1 MSLRPEDDLRQSS
14 SGRQALVPAQP
25 SRSPMKIL
33 HDYRHFP
40 SSQRTSVTIGNF
52 DGLHLGH
59 RRILVDLVRSAAVSG
74 TASVVMTFSPHPL
87 QVLHPGKAPKLI
99 IPIEDKIARIESLGV
114 DYLLLVKFDEELSRL
129 SGEGFIREILVGS
142 LRVQHVFVGHNFV
155 FGHKRSGNVALL
167 EALGREFDYTVHVIP
182 PVAVRGSRV
191 SSTGIRDLIR
201 SGRISQAN
209 RLLGHYYTLQGR
221 VVPGEGL
228 GRTVLFPTLNLEAQ
242 NEILPGNG
250 VYATLVLFEGKS
262 HTGVTNV
269 GTRPTVGG
277 TGGVSVETHLLEH
290 TPESPPSTL
299 ELKFLHR
306 LRNEHKFP
314 SVDELKK
321 QIAKDIQRSRR
332 FFGLFRRLRQNFQQ
346 SGLDNIG

>member
-1 MSLRPEDDLRQSS
+1 MPTQR
-14 SGRQALVPAQP
+14 

-33 HDYRHFP
+33 HDCRHFP
-40 SSQRTSVTIGNF
+40 SSQRSSVTIGNF

-59 RRILVDLVRSAAVSG
+59 RRILLDLVRMAAASR

-99 IPIEDKIARIESLGV
+99 IPTEDKIARIESLGV

-142 LRVQHVFVGHNFV
+142 LKVQYVFVGHNFV

-182 PVAVRGSRV
+182 PVAVRGRRV

-209 RLLGHYYTLQGR
+209 RLLGRYYTLQGR
-221 VVPGEGL
+221 VIPGQSL
-228 GRTVLFPTLNLEAQ
+228 GRTVLFPTLNLEPQ

-250 VYATLVLFEGKS
+250 VYVTLAIFEGKS
-262 HTGVTNV
+262 HTAVTNV
-269 GTRPTVGG
+269 GSRPTVSG
-277 TGGVSVETHLLEH
+277 TSLSVETHLLEH
-290 TPESPPSTL
+290 TPEATPSNL
-299 ELKFLHR
+299 ELQFLHR
-306 LRNEHKFP
+306 LRNEQKFP

-321 QIAKDIQRSRR
+321 QIAKDIQRARR
-332 FFGLFRRLRQNFQQ
+332 FFGLFKMLRREA
-346 SGLDNIG
+346 SPWD

>member
-1 MSLRPEDDLRQSS
+1 
-14 SGRQALVPAQP
+14 VPAQP
-25 SRSPMKIL
+25 SCSPMKIL
-33 HDYRHFP
+33 HDSRHFP
-40 SSQRTSVTIGNF
+40 SSQRSSVTIGNF

-59 RRILVDLVRSAAVSG
+59 RRILVDLVRTAAASG

-99 IPIEDKIARIESLGV
+99 IPTDDKIARIESLGV

-129 SGEGFIREILVGS
+129 SGEQFVREILVDS
-142 LRVQHVFVGHNFV
+142 LRVQHIFVGHNFV
-155 FGHKRSGNVALL
+155 FGHKRSGNVSLL
-167 EALGREFDYTVHVIP
+167 EVLGRELDYTVHVIP

-209 RLLGHYYTLQGR
+209 RLLGRYYTLHGR
-221 VVPGEGL
+221 VVPGQGL

-250 VYATLVLFEGKS
+250 VYVTLAFFEGKT
-262 HTGVTNV
+262 HTAVTNV
-269 GTRPTVGG
+269 GMRPTVSG
-277 TGGVSVETHLLEH
+277 TGVSVETHLLEH
-290 TPESPPSTL
+290 TPKAPPSTL

-321 QIAKDIQRSRR
+321 QIAKDIQRSKR
-332 FFGLFRRLRQNFQQ
+332 FFGLFRRLRQNLQQ

>member
-1 MSLRPEDDLRQSS
+1 
-14 SGRQALVPAQP
+14 VPAQP

-33 HDYRHFP
+33 HDCRHFP
-40 SSQRTSVTIGNF
+40 SSQRSSVTIGNF

-59 RRILVDLVRSAAVSG
+59 RRILVDLVRMAAASG

-87 QVLHPGKAPKLI
+87 QVLHPGRAPKLI
-99 IPIEDKIARIESLGV
+99 IPTEDKIARIESLGV
-114 DYLLLVKFDEELSRL
+114 DYLVLVKFDEELSRL

-167 EALGREFDYTVHVIP
+167 EGLGQELGYTVHVIP

-201 SGRISQAN
+201 AGRISRAN
-209 RLLGHYYTLQGR
+209 RLLGRYYGLQGR
-221 VVPGEGL
+221 VVPGQGL

-250 VYATLVLFEGKS
+250 VYATLAIFEGKS
-262 HTGVTNV
+262 HTAVTNI
-269 GTRPTVGG
+269 GTRPTVSG
-277 TGGVSVETHLLEH
+277 TGLSVETHLLEH
-290 TPESPPSTL
+290 TPKAPPSTL

-314 SVDELKK
+314 SVDDLKK
-321 QIAKDIQRSRR
+321 QIAKDIQRTKR
-332 FFGLFRRLRQNFQQ
+332 FFALLKRLRRGA
-346 SGLDNIG
+346 SPWD

>member
-1 MSLRPEDDLRQSS
+1 MT
-14 SGRQALVPAQP
+14 
-25 SRSPMKIL
+25 IL
-33 HDYRHFP
+33 HDCRHFP
-40 SSQRTSVTIGNF
+40 SSQRSSVTIGNF

-59 RRILVDLVRSAAVSG
+59 RRILEDLVRMAAVSG
-74 TASVVMTFSPHPL
+74 TASLVMTFSPHPL

-99 IPIEDKIARIESLGV
+99 IPTEDKIARIESLGV

-167 EALGREFDYTVHVIP
+167 EALGQELGYTVHVIP

-201 SGRISQAN
+201 AGRISQAN
-209 RLLGHYYTLQGR
+209 RLLGRYYGLQGR
-221 VVPGEGL
+221 VVPGQGL

-250 VYATLVLFEGKS
+250 VYATLAIFEGRS
-262 HTGVTNV
+262 HTAVTNI
-269 GTRPTVGG
+269 GTRPTVSG
-277 TGGVSVETHLLEH
+277 TGLSVETHLLEH
-290 TPESPPSTL
+290 TPEAPPSTL

-321 QIAKDIQRSRR
+321 QIAKDIQRTKR
-332 FFGLFRRLRQNFQQ
+332 FFGLLKRLRRGA
-346 SGLDNIG
+346 SPWD

>member
-1 MSLRPEDDLRQSS
+1 
-14 SGRQALVPAQP
+14 
-25 SRSPMKIL
+25 MKIL
-33 HDYRHFP
+33 HDSRHFP
-40 SSQRTSVTIGNF
+40 SSRRSSVTIGNF

-59 RRILVDLVRSAAVSG
+59 RRILEDLVRMAAVSG
-74 TASVVMTFSPHPL
+74 TASLVMTFSPHPL
-87 QVLHPGKAPKLI
+87 QVLHRGKAPKLI
-99 IPIEDKIARIESLGV
+99 IPTEDKIARIESLGV

-167 EALGREFDYTVHVIP
+167 AALGQELGYTVHVIP

-201 SGRISQAN
+201 AGRISQAN
-209 RLLGHYYTLQGR
+209 RLLGRYYSLQGR
-221 VVPGEGL
+221 VVPGQGL
-228 GRTVLFPTLNLEAQ
+228 GRTVLFPTLNLETQ

-250 VYATLVLFEGKS
+250 VYATLAIFGGKS
-262 HTGVTNV
+262 HTAVTNI
-269 GTRPTVGG
+269 GTRPTVYG
-277 TGGVSVETHLLEH
+277 TGLSVETHLLEH
-290 TPESPPSTL
+290 TPEAPPSTL

-321 QIAKDIQRSRR
+321 QIAKDIQRTKR
-332 FFGLFRRLRQNFQQ
+332 FFGLLKRLRRGA
-346 SGLDNIG
+346 SPWD